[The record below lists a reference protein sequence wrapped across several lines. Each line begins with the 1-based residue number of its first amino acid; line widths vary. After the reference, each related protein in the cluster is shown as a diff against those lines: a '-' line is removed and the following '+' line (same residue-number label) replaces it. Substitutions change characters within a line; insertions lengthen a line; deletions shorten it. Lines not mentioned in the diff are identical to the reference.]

1 MVVTMCSFRLVSS
14 TCRPIS
20 IFSTGMKA
28 GIVMAMLPCFFRKS
42 FARFSGVR
50 IAMFTEEMCP
60 NPHRGK
66 NFLFCKNKSLLCLD
80 LCPHF

>member
-28 GIVMAMLPCFFRKS
+28 GIIMAMLPCFLRKI
-42 FARFSGVR
+42 FARFSGVGV
-50 IAMFTEEMCP
+50 AMFTGNVSKNLPSTEESV
-60 NPHRGK
+60 
-66 NFLFCKNKSLLCLD
+66 LFFLD
-80 LCPHF
+80 LPT

>member
-28 GIVMAMLPCFFRKS
+28 GIVMAMLPCFLRKS
-42 FARFSGVR
+42 FARFSGVGV
-50 IAMFTEEMCP
+50 AMFTGNVSK
-60 NPHRGK
+60 NPQLTTEDS
-66 NFLFCKNKSLLCLD
+66 NLFFLD
-80 LCPHF
+80 LPT